1 MKITRLEIKV
11 HEMQLS
17 DPYEIF
23 YEYVDKCVNIFIRA
37 ETDTGI
43 TGYGCAAPDKMV
55 TGESIQSV
63 INDFNSV
70 IEPILKNEDP
80 FRYGYLL
87 EELKHKLTSSPS
99 TLAMADMLLLD
110 MVGKKAGEPLYRY
123 LGGYRTCM
131 PTSITIGIMPVKDTI
146 EKAKDFVAR
155 GFYILKLKGGKD
167 VENDI
172 EKVIRLRESLGDTVR
187 IRFDANQGYD
197 LGNATHFCEATRY
210 CSIELLEQPTPR
222 EYGELLG
229 MVSRKVAIPI
239 MADESIMNLRDAFRF
254 TTNDFADMINIK
266 LMKAGGIREAFH
278 IDSLASAAGMET
290 MIGCMD
296 ESGLAIAAGLHFALS
311 RTNVIYADLDGHFD
325 LQDDP
330 AHDAVILREGV
341 LYPTGKPGLGFNMDK
356 FFK

>member
-1 MKITRLEIKV
+1 MKITRLEIKI

-55 TGESIQSV
+55 TGESIQTV

-70 IEPILKNEDP
+70 IEPVLKNEDP
-80 FRYGYLL
+80 FRYVYLL

-99 TLAMADMLLLD
+99 TLAMTDMLLLD
-110 MVGKKAGEPLYRY
+110 LVSKKAGEPLYRY

-131 PTSITIGIMPVKDTI
+131 PTSITIGIMSVYDTI
-146 EKAKDFVAR
+146 EKAKDFIAK
-155 GFYILKLKGGKD
+155 GFYILKIKGGKD
-167 VENDI
+167 IDTDI
-172 EKVIRLRESLGDTVR
+172 EKVIKLRENLGDFVR
-187 IRFDANQGYD
+187 IRFDANQGYN
-197 LGNATHFCEATRY
+197 LENATRFCEATRS

-239 MADESIMNLRDAFRF
+239 MADESIMNLRDAFRLTSHDF
-254 TTNDFADMINIK
+254 TDMINIK
-266 LMKAGGIREAFH
+266 LMKTGGICEAFH
-278 IDSLASAAGMET
+278 IDSLAKAAGVET
-290 MIGCMD
+290 MVGCMD
-296 ESGLAIAAGLHFALS
+296 ESGLAIAAGLHFAMS
-311 RTNVIYADLDGHFD
+311 RSNVVYADLDGHFD
-325 LQDDP
+325 LVDDP
-330 AHDAVILREGV
+330 ARDAVILRGGV
-341 LYPTGKPGLGFNMDK
+341 LYPTGEPGLGFNLDK
-356 FFK
+356 FF